1 MKRATDT
8 RPAPGALRRAVL
20 LGLFAGTGV
29 ACGYLLSGLPNF
41 ELMSL
46 VAALAGGV
54 LGCGGGAASGALAA
68 AAYSLGNPLGAPVP
82 VLLAAQVAGL
92 ALAGAAGGAVA
103 PAVLRLRRRGRRG
116 RAAAAGLATGLAV
129 TLAYDLLTNLAG
141 AAAFGLPWAVALA
154 GAVPFTLIHLAG
166 NAPQFLLLFPW
177 LLERFAGRARA
188 PLRGLGPTVA
198 LAVTLLL
205 AASTAGARLPAG
217 AAPAAGDTVRA
228 GTAAAAA
235 EGATA
240 ATAAGAGPGPA
251 APDTLRAG
259 ATPAVADS
267 AAAVTAAVPAAGAP
281 AAGAPAAPAVRHP
294 FAAHLVERLVRDGA
308 FVAWSDGGLGARTQ
322 LRHEAGTAPVPLM
335 LRDGVPLGVGHR
347 WADDPWTVAQTG
359 LEPAGVGHGRDGW
372 GGSEG
377 AVNLVPD
384 DREAEAARVDAR
396 FYKGSHGTY
405 LRSVA
410 ARTPRAPWR
419 LRLDFE
425 ETLDQQGYGLAPPG
439 DARYAFVP
447 RAGEARLRGGWTTL
461 VHESPGGDRL
471 AVAFGLGRKHKS
483 SLPAAGLVREEIWS
497 DQAVVTW
504 AGRRPAGALRA
515 SLFVA
520 GADVEQDRG
529 EGGAGEG
536 ARKLE
541 VSRQGARVDL
551 AGGAGEARRVS
562 ATALAWRL
570 SDDGDGTAA
579 WAGAWSGPAR
589 LSGLTAGLS
598 AAAPWRAGALAGQGV
613 LGGWGA
619 RRGGWWP
626 EAELACGPAGGEP
639 WWRLTLGLGGRAP
652 RSDELATVDRAV
664 LQVGETERVA
674 VYVPNRDLRAE
685 RTWRAA
691 LALRRTVLGTRL
703 AVDGSARALRE
714 GIGWEPL
721 AGGVDVGRWDNTLDL
736 DAWCVTA
743 AAEREGRLAGRAC
756 ARAAVSWRGADVRR
770 GVPVGLPPERSAS
783 LTVDWEYRAFHD
795 DGILELSYQLE
806 HRGAADEPWLPA
818 GWARLRPATLH
829 HAIVG
834 FRLLGAD
841 LSLAVRNLADARTRL
856 SAGALGDGR
865 ELRWRLHWT
874 LRR

>member
-54 LGCGGGAASGALAA
+54 LGIGGGAASGALAA
-68 AAYSLGNPLGAPVP
+68 AAFSLGNPLGAPVP
-82 VLLAAQVAGL
+82 VVLAAQVAGL
-92 ALAGAAGGAVA
+92 ALAGAMGGAAA
-103 PAVLRLRRRGRRG
+103 PALLRLRRRGRRW
-116 RAAAAGLATGLAV
+116 AAAGAGLATGLAI

-141 AAAFGLPWAVALA
+141 AVAFDLPWAVALA
-154 GAVPFTLIHLAG
+154 GAVPFSLVHLAG
-166 NAPQFLLLFPW
+166 NVPQFLLLFPW
-177 LLERFAGRARA
+177 LLERFAGRAGA
-188 PLRGLGPTVA
+188 PLRGLGPQAV

-205 AASTAGARLPAG
+205 AASTAGAQPPAG
-217 AAPAAGDTVRA
+217 PAPAVGDTARA
-228 GTAAAAA
+228 GTAADAAV
-235 EGATA
+235 GATA
-240 ATAAGAGPGPA
+240 APDAGGAATPA

-259 ATPAVADS
+259 AAPAVADS
-267 AAAVTAAVPAAGAP
+267 AAAVTAAASAAP
-281 AAGAPAAPAVRHP
+281 TAALSAAPAVWRP
-294 FAAHLVERLVRDGA
+294 FTANLVERLVRDGA
-308 FVAWSDGGLGARTQ
+308 FVAWSDGGLGARLQ
-322 LRHEAGTAPVPLM
+322 LRHEAGTAPVPLV

-347 WADDPWTVAQTG
+347 WADDPWTVAQAG
-359 LEPAGVGHGRDGW
+359 LEPAAVGHGRDGW

-377 AVNLVPD
+377 VVDLVPD
-384 DREAEAARVDAR
+384 DREAEAARVDTR

-410 ARTPRAPWR
+410 ASTPRAPWR

-425 ETLDQQGYGLAPPG
+425 ETLDQQGYGLAPP
-439 DARYAFVP
+439 DDPRYAFVP
-447 RAGEARLRGGWTTL
+447 KAGEARLRGGWTTL
-461 VHESPGGDRL
+461 EHESPGGDRL
-471 AVAFGLGRKHKS
+471 ALAFGLGRKHKS

-504 AGRRPAGALRA
+504 AGRRPAGAVRA

-529 EGGAGEG
+529 ESGGGEG
-536 ARKLE
+536 ARKVE

-551 AGGAGEARRVS
+551 AGGAEATRRVS
-562 ATALAWRL
+562 ATVLSWRL
-570 SDDGDGTAA
+570 SDDGEGTAA

-598 AAAPWRAGALAGQGV
+598 AAAPWRAGMLAGQGV
-613 LGGWGA
+613 LGGWAA

-626 EAELACGPAGGEP
+626 EAELACGPAAGPP

-674 VYVPNRDLRAE
+674 VFVPNRDLQAE

-703 AVDGSARALRE
+703 AVDGTARALRE
-714 GIGWEPL
+714 GIGWEPV
-721 AGGVDVGRWDNTLDL
+721 AGGVDVGRWDNSLDL

-743 AAEREGRLAGRAC
+743 AAEREGRLLGRAR
-756 ARAAVSWRGADVRR
+756 ARAAVSWRGADVRH

-795 DGILELSYQLE
+795 DGILELSYELE

-829 HAIVG
+829 HAVLG

-874 LRR
+874 FRR